1 MLNDLDFIVVGH
13 CSQCG
18 NPKYEHFENGIYH
31 TCFCLFHKLPIRK
44 LKLKDNNNKIT
55 KVENQKY
62 EEGQEIYGKSS

>member
-1 MLNDLDFIVVGH
+1 MLNDLDFVIIGY

-18 NPKYEHFENGIYH
+18 NPKYEHFENGVYF
-31 TCFCLFHKLPIRK
+31 TCLCLFHKLPTRK